1 MADPGDGPGLP
12 PPPPLFLEQTE
23 AQGAEKNF
31 WRQGSPLTTQGLVDR
46 VPNPPPP
53 RHPPPLISRSGS
65 GTKFPFP
72 FFLLNF
78 RWNRRSP
85 SNMGHSG
92 SRTFSLPYS
101 FVPPWLSRNLGL
113 FRRDQLFESGQCT
126 RLDWISSKRKVLA
139 NEKTFDCSCGKQS
152 GWNQ

>member
-1 MADPGDGPGLP
+1 MADPGEPPPYFRPNWGPKGPKKKFWRQPP
-12 PPPPLFLEQTE
+12 PPPPLSQSL
-23 AQGAEKNF
+23 G
-31 WRQGSPLTTQGLVDR
+31 DR
-46 VPNPPPP
+46 VPIL
-53 RHPPPLISRSGS
+53 PPLSQGLGPVLNSPWSRLLIPH
-65 GTKFPFP
+65 FL

-85 SNMGHSG
+85 SNMGYSG